1 MKHAAIG
8 SRQKEVSQLDIYNII
23 TSLQSPKNAWN
34 LPNGNR
40 TVWQKCFHYIN
51 YNSKEKSYASLC
63 PVSWLVCLF
72 WELIGAVVEMPC
84 YQKRQSRERAE
95 NLLYGSSVRA
105 LKCLCWRQ
113 MTWQHAAC
121 LTLCNL
127 QDYPWFRANSERF
140 RIEKRSKLR
149 PFSLWLWLPMLFVL
163 QQMNKYV

>member
-1 MKHAAIG
+1 MKSSQQQ
-8 SRQKEVSQLDIYNII
+8 SR
-23 TSLQSPKNAWN
+23 
-34 LPNGNR
+34 
-40 TVWQKCFHYIN
+40 VWLKCFHYIN
-51 YNSKEKSYASLC
+51 YNSKAKSFTSLC

-72 WELIGAVVEMPC
+72 WELRGAVVEMPC

-140 RIEKRSKLR
+140 RIQKRSKLR
-149 PFSLWLWLPMLFVL
+149 PFSLDCGCPCCLFFSKWTSMFNMLCKAL
-163 QQMNKYV
+163 YT